1 MLRFKLPN
9 GNIYKL
15 YKPLFFIVGGDLD
28 VAMTMVV
35 GFEEDMVTGQGMKWT
50 NGVL

>member
-1 MLRFKLPN
+1 MGTCINCINPD
-9 GNIYKL
+9 
-15 YKPLFFIVGGDLD
+15 FIVGGDLD